1 MSEFVLNQGYG
12 YGIVLGLGALFSVL
26 MIALSWAIAKF
37 LNQKQDSERFTT
49 ASRNVK
55 QGLISSA
62 VVSSWTW
69 PATLLT
75 SNLWTYSYGI
85 VGAYWYSVTGC
96 FQILVFTLVAIE
108 IKLKCPGIHTIAE
121 IAKVRFGK
129 WGHFCYL
136 FYSLGTNVIVSGMIL
151 LGGSQGIA
159 YTTGMNIIA
168 ACFLLPVSVCIYTLF
183 GGLQAT
189 FLSDWSH
196 TIVIYIMVIVSIVTV
211 YCTSDLIGSP
221 DKMYDLLKDMGESFP
236 LESSANGSY
245 LTFANKDI
253 ILTAWNALL
262 GGAATVFMDP
272 SYSQKA
278 IAAGSKEVMRGY
290 MLGGICWQ
298 IIPLGLGTSMGLAS
312 LALTKNPAFFTYPN
326 KLTDLEA
333 GRGLSLVYAMT
344 AIFGKSGAACAVVMV
359 FMSATSAMSAELIS
373 CSSIL
378 TYDFYKTYV
387 NPKAS
392 GKQLVYVSHL
402 NVIGFS
408 LCMGALAVVFNYIGV
423 TLGWLFSFV
432 GIALGPA
439 FFGLL
444 GMLFY
449 KKMNTMAL
457 VVGVPLATLCGIVGW
472 VASATRYSSD
482 GRVDKASL
490 SLSEPL
496 AFGNFISVFSSG
508 IFVWILSQVKSQS
521 WNFNEMNETYFETQ
535 IADDADSDEIEF
547 SQVSKESVKDLRKHI
562 FITKI
567 LVFCQFIIFLIIIP
581 LSMYGT
587 KYIFSRKLFR
597 GYVCIIIIWAFL
609 AAMWI
614 IFYPLYESKSNLI
627 FVFKKLIG
635 KASTDSSADL
645 SQTDTSSIEREK
657 LDKTSINV
665 AAI

>member
-1 MSEFVLNQGYG
+1 MSEFILSQGYG
-12 YGIVLGLGALFSVL
+12 YGIVLGLGALFSVF
-26 MIALSWAIAKF
+26 MVGISWMSGKY

-75 SNLWTYSYGI
+75 SGAWTYSYGI
-85 VGAYWYSVTGC
+85 SGAYWYSATGC

-108 IKLKCPGIHTIAE
+108 IKLRCPGIHTIAE
-121 IAKVRFGK
+121 VAKVRFGK

-136 FYSLGTNVIVSGMIL
+136 FYCLGTNVIVSGMIL

-196 TIVIYIMVIVSIVTV
+196 TIVIYVMILVSVVTV
-211 YCTSDLIGSP
+211 YGTSDLIGSP
-221 DKMYDLLKDMGESFP
+221 GKMHELLVDMGKSFP
-236 LESSANGSY
+236 LKMSHEGSY
-245 LTFANKDI
+245 LTFTNKEV
-253 ILTAWNALL
+253 ILTAWNGLL

-278 IAAGSKEVMRGY
+278 IAAGSKQVMRGY

-298 IIPLGLGTSMGLAS
+298 IIPLALGTSMGLAS
-312 LALTKNPAFFTYPN
+312 IALTKNPAFFTYPN
-326 KLTDLEA
+326 KLSDLEA
-333 GRGLSLVYAMT
+333 GRGMALIYAMT

-378 TYDFYKTYV
+378 TYDFYKTYI
-387 NPKAS
+387 NPEAP
-392 GKQLVYVSHL
+392 GRQLVFVSHV
-402 NVIGFS
+402 NVVVFS
-408 LCMGALAVVFNYIGV
+408 LCMGGLAVVFNYIGV

-439 FFGLL
+439 FFGML

-449 KKMNTMAL
+449 RKMNTLAL
-457 VVGVPLATLCGIVGW
+457 CLGVPLATACGIVGW
-472 VASATRYSSD
+472 VAAASHYSSE
-482 GRVDKASL
+482 GRIDKTSL
-490 SLSEPL
+490 SLNEPL
-496 AFGNFISVFSSG
+496 AFGNFISVFSSA
-508 IFVWILSQVKSQS
+508 IFVWILSQVRPQN
-521 WNFNEMNETYFETQ
+521 WNFVHMNEEYFENQ
-535 IADDADSDEIEF
+535 IADDAGSDELEYCR
-547 SQVSKESVKDLRKHI
+547 VATESAADLRKHI
-562 FITKI
+562 LIAKV
-567 LVFCQFIIFLIIIP
+567 LVFSQFIIFLVVIP
-581 LSMYGT
+581 LSMYGK
-587 KYIFSRKLFR
+587 KYIMSKRLFT
-597 GYVCIIIIWAFL
+597 GYICILIFWAFL
-609 AAMWI
+609 ASTWI
-614 IFYPLYESKSNLI
+614 IFFPLYESKSSLVLVI
-627 FVFKKLIG
+627 RKLLKVG
-635 KASTDSSADL
+635 SARDEEQLSGEDSESDR
-645 SQTDTSSIEREK
+645 REK
-657 LDKTSINV
+657 LDETVVQVS
-665 AAI
+665 AL

>member
-12 YGIVLGLGALFSVL
+12 YGIVLGLGALFSAL
-26 MIALSWAIAKF
+26 MILISWAIAKF
-37 LNQKQDSERFTT
+37 FNQKQDSERFTT

-85 VGAYWYSVTGC
+85 AGAYWYSVTGC
-96 FQILVFTLVAIE
+96 FQILLFTLVAIE

-121 IAKVRFGK
+121 VARVRFGK

-159 YTTGMNIIA
+159 YTTGMNVIA
-168 ACFLLPVSVCIYTLF
+168 ACFLLPVSVSVYTLF

-196 TIVIYIMVIVSIVTV
+196 TIVIYIMVLLSIVTV

-221 DKMYDLLKDMGESFP
+221 DKMFDLLNDMAKTFP
-236 LESSANGSY
+236 LESSAKGSY

-253 ILTAWNALL
+253 VLTAWTTLL

-278 IAAGSKEVMRGY
+278 IAAGSKQVMKGY
-290 MLGGICWQ
+290 MLGGLCWQ
-298 IIPLGLGTSMGLAS
+298 AIPLALGTSMGLAS
-312 LALTKNPAFFTYPN
+312 LALTKNPEFFTYPN

-333 GRGLSLVYAMT
+333 GRGLSLVYAMK
-344 AIFGKSGAACAVVMV
+344 AFFGKSGAACAVVMI

-378 TYDFYKTYV
+378 TYDFYKTYI
-387 NPKAS
+387 NPEAS
-392 GKQLVYVSHL
+392 GKRLVYVSHL

-408 LCMGALAVVFNYIGV
+408 LCMGALAVIFNYIGV

-432 GIALGPA
+432 GIVLGPA

-449 KKMNTMAL
+449 KKMNTLAL

-472 VASATRYSSD
+472 VASASHYSSD
-482 GRVDKASL
+482 GTVDKDSL
-490 SLSEPL
+490 SLTEPL

-508 IFVWILSQVKSQS
+508 IFVWILSQIKSQNWS
-521 WNFNEMNETYFETQ
+521 FHEMNEIYFETQ
-535 IADDADSDEIEF
+535 IADDADSSEIEL
-547 SQVSKESVKDLRKHI
+547 SQVSQESVKDLRKHI
-562 FITKI
+562 LITKI
-567 LVFCQFIIFLIIIP
+567 LVFSQFIIFLIIIP

-587 KYIFSRKLFR
+587 NCIFSRKMFR
-597 GYVCIIIIWAFL
+597 GYVCILIIWAFL

-614 IFYPLYESKSNLI
+614 IIYPLFESRSNLTFI
-627 FVFKKLIG
+627 IKRLLRRELSDDDSDLSPTDV
-635 KASTDSSADL
+635 STDD
-645 SQTDTSSIEREK
+645 REK
-657 LDKTSINV
+657 LDKTSIHV
-665 AAI
+665 KVM

>member
-1 MSEFVLNQGYG
+1 MSDFLLSQGYG
-12 YGIVLGLGALFSVL
+12 YGIVLGFGALFSVL
-26 MIALSWAIAKF
+26 MIAISWVMAKF

-96 FQILVFTLVAIE
+96 FQILLFTLVAIE

-121 IAKVRFGK
+121 LEQVRFGK
-129 WGHFCYL
+129 WGHICYL

-159 YTTGMNIIA
+159 YTTGMNLIA
-168 ACFLLPVSVCIYTLF
+168 ACFLLPVSVCVYTLF

-196 TIVIYIMVIVSIVTV
+196 TIIIYVMVLVSIVTV
-211 YCTSDLIGSP
+211 YCTSELFGSP
-221 DKMYDLLKDMGESFP
+221 DKMYDLLMDMSKSFP

-245 LTFANKDI
+245 LTFANKDV

-278 IAAGSKEVMRGY
+278 IAAGSKQVMRGY
-290 MLGGICWQ
+290 IMGGICWLA
-298 IIPLGLGTSMGLAS
+298 IPLGLGTSMGLAS
-312 LALTKNPAFFTYPN
+312 LSLTKNPVFFTYPN
-326 KLTDLEA
+326 KLTDMEA
-333 GRGLSLVYAMT
+333 GRGLSLIYAMA
-344 AIFGKSGAACAVVMV
+344 AIFGKSGAACAVVMI

-378 TYDFYKTYV
+378 TYDFYRTYI

-392 GKQLVYVSHL
+392 GKQLVFVSHL
-402 NVIGFS
+402 NVVGFS
-408 LCMGALAVVFNYIGV
+408 LCMGALAVLFNYIGV

-449 KKMNTMAL
+449 KKMNTVAL
-457 VVGVPLATLCGIVGW
+457 VAGVPLATICGIVGW
-472 VASATRYSSD
+472 VASSSHYSSD

-508 IFVWILSQVKSQS
+508 IFVWAFSQVKPQNWS
-521 WNFNEMNETYFETQ
+521 FDEMNGLYFETR

-547 SQVSKESVKDLRKHI
+547 SQVSQDSVKDLKKHV
-562 FITKI
+562 FVTKI
-567 LVFCQFIIFLIIIP
+567 LAFCQFVIFLIIIP

-587 KYIFSRKLFR
+587 NYIFSRKLFR
-597 GYVCIIIIWAFL
+597 GYVYIIIIWTFL
-609 AAMWI
+609 AATWI
-614 IFYPLYESKSNLI
+614 ILYPLYESNSVLSL
-627 FVFKKLIG
+627 VFKKLLR
-635 KASTDSSADL
+635 KVPTERSSDL
-645 SQTDTSSIEREK
+645 SSTSASSVVREK
-657 LDKTSINV
+657 LENTIIHVK
-665 AAI
+665 AI